1 MIASVIIFIILDITT
16 YELYKY
22 NDTDIDIIDVTDKNV
37 YSYSDFKQQLEY
49 RKLIYKL
56 PNNKLELA
64 GNKEITAFDSRSE
77 YGYEFT
83 EYSDTDSY
91 SLSVKTKR
99 KFPLFVYDTYTS
111 LIKKSSKTASYY
123 YIGPEDWYITWYI
136 YYVNGNIYAAIGD
149 ESEYGAGWETSLST
163 TKYGIVISEKKK
175 ITVYDAKDNKFIK
188 GECIIDTTSGYPTIS
203 YKKHR
208 KCMDIRVVDRVDAE
222 TLDKIAKEL
231 SPQYW
236 KKYKIGLW

>member
-123 YIGPEDWYITWYI
+123 YIGPED
-136 YYVNGNIYAAIGD
+136 
-149 ESEYGAGWETSLST
+149 
-163 TKYGIVISEKKK
+163 
-175 ITVYDAKDNKFIK
+175 
-188 GECIIDTTSGYPTIS
+188 
-203 YKKHR
+203 
-208 KCMDIRVVDRVDAE
+208 
-222 TLDKIAKEL
+222 
-231 SPQYW
+231 
-236 KKYKIGLW
+236 